1 MILSFSPNVNS
12 LFLSEGERNEKSD
25 DNEDDDYFVEDILAS
40 LT

>member
-12 LFLSEGERNEKSD
+12 FLLSEGERNEKSD
-25 DNEDDDYFVEDILAS
+25 DNEDGDYFVEDILAS